1 MKKAVYLYVTLCLLA
16 ILVGCTTE
24 GERAAM
30 RAGLDSI
37 NVRNRTDRPFTVRDV
52 EPYVRFF
59 DDHGTPNDRLLAHY
73 LLGRAYYEHGE
84 APMALQCYHDA
95 IYCAD
100 TTAADC
106 DFAQLSRVYAQMA
119 EIFHWQGLYTQQL
132 QHDKLSVKYAW
143 LAKDTL
149 GALMNYEQESFAYKG
164 LGLTD
169 SAIYVIEDVASKY
182 EQYGYPSDA
191 AISLGTIIDN
201 MVNKGEYQKAKQYM
215 EGYESNSGRFD
226 SQGNIEAGR
235 EIYYMSRGV
244 YYLKLNMLDS
254 AEYYFRKVLRDGKD
268 YNCQHAGAKGLA
280 DLYHRQ
286 NRPDSTVKYALYAY
300 AMQDSVY
307 TQKVTKEIERVQGLY
322 DYTRNQ
328 EIAKKKTEEA
338 RLNRE
343 RLQYTLIFF
352 FLLSIVGANLMY
364 RFIRNRRESLNL
376 YLSSLEELK
385 QLRAEKAALSQHQE
399 EYSMIILEKNKKIDY
414 LEQRVKKYGKQIYFK
429 TANAERCLKESPTY
443 KDVEKKAIHGQYLT
457 EEDWKRISILIKE
470 YLPSFDDFLA
480 TNLHRLKLN
489 ELHILILL
497 RLHFKAVDAAS
508 MIGISKSQISQ
519 NSTEIMKKIYNAKG
533 SSKEL
538 SARIGEI
545 F

>member
-1 MKKAVYLYVTLCLLA
+1 MVYFFAVLA
-16 ILVGCTTE
+16 VLAGCTTA
-24 GERAAM
+24 GERTRM
-30 RAGLDSI
+30 RAALDSI
-37 NVRNRTDRPFTVRDV
+37 NQLNRSDQPFTAKDV

-59 DDHGTPNDRLLAHY
+59 DRHSSPNDQVLAHY

-95 IYCAD
+95 LDCAD
-100 TTAADC
+100 TTAQDC
-106 DFAQLSRVYAQMA
+106 DYAQLSRVYGQMA
-119 EIFHWQGLYTQQL
+119 QVFYQQGLYQEQL
-132 QHDKLSVKYAW
+132 QKTKLSVNYAW
-143 LAKDTL
+143 RGRDTL
-149 GALMNYEQESFAYKG
+149 LALMNYEQESFAYDE

-169 SAIYVIEDVASKY
+169 SAIFVIEDVASKY
-182 EQYGYPSDA
+182 EQYGHPSDA
-191 AISLGTIIDN
+191 AISLGTIIRTL
-201 MVNKGEYQKAKQYM
+201 VNKGEYKKAKRYM
-215 EGYESNSGRFD
+215 EIYESNSGFFD
-226 SQGNIEAGR
+226 CKGNIEKGR

-244 YYLKLNMLDS
+244 YYIKMNLLDS
-254 AEYYFRKVLRDGKD
+254 AEYYYRKVLINGSDN
-268 YNCQHAGAKGLA
+268 NCQHAGAKGLA
-280 DLYHRQ
+280 DLYYRL
-286 NRPDSTVKYALYAY
+286 NRTDSAAKYALYAY

-307 TQKVTKEIERVQGLY
+307 AQKDIKEVERMQGMY

-338 RLNRE
+338 RINRE
-343 RLQYTLIFF
+343 RLQYVLLFF
-352 FLLSIVGANLMY
+352 FMLSIVSINLMY
-364 RFIRNRRESLNL
+364 RFIRNRRERLNI

-399 EYSMIILEKNKKIDY
+399 ENRMIILEKNKKIDY
-414 LEQRVKKYGKQIYFK
+414 LEQRVKKYGKQAYFK

-497 RLHFKAVDAAS
+497 RLHFKAVDVAG

>member
-1 MKKAVYLYVTLCLLA
+1 MKQGIVSLF
-16 ILVGCTTE
+16 ILTVVLMGCTTE
-24 GERAAM
+24 AERTQMRAA
-30 RAGLDSI
+30 LDSI
-37 NVRNRTDRPFTVRDV
+37 NQLNRSDQPFTAKDV

-59 DDHGTPNDRLLAHY
+59 DRHGSPNDQVLAHY

-84 APMALQCYHDA
+84 TPMALQCYHDA
-95 IYCAD
+95 LDCAD
-100 TTAADC
+100 TTAQDC
-106 DFAQLSRVYAQMA
+106 DYAQLSRVYGQMA
-119 EIFHWQGLYTQQL
+119 QVFYQQGLYQEQL
-132 QHDKLSVKYAW
+132 QKTKLSVNYAW
-143 LAKDTL
+143 RGRDTL
-149 GALMNYEQESFAYKG
+149 LALMNYEQESFAYDE

-169 SAIYVIEDVASKY
+169 SAIFVIEDVASKY
-182 EQYGYPSDA
+182 EQYGHPSDA
-191 AISLGTIIDN
+191 AISLGTIIRTL
-201 MVNKGEYQKAKQYM
+201 VNKGEYKKAKRYM
-215 EGYESNSGRFD
+215 EIYESNSGLFD
-226 SQGNIEAGR
+226 CQGNIEKGR

-244 YYLKLNMLDS
+244 YYIKMNLLDS
-254 AEYYFRKVLRDGKD
+254 AEYYYRKVLINGSDN
-268 YNCQHAGAKGLA
+268 NCQHAGAKGLA
-280 DLYHRQ
+280 DLYYRL
-286 NRPDSTVKYALYAY
+286 NRTDSAAKYALYAY

-307 TQKVTKEIERVQGLY
+307 AQKAIKEVERMQGMY

-338 RLNRE
+338 RINRE
-343 RLQYTLIFF
+343 RLQYVLLFF
-352 FLLSIVGANLMY
+352 FMLSIVSINLMY
-364 RFIRNRRESLNL
+364 RFIRNRRERLNI

-399 EYSMIILEKNKKIDY
+399 ENRMIILEKNKKIDY
-414 LEQRVKKYGKQIYFK
+414 LEQRVKKYGKQAYFK

-497 RLHFKAVDAAS
+497 RLHFKAVDVAG